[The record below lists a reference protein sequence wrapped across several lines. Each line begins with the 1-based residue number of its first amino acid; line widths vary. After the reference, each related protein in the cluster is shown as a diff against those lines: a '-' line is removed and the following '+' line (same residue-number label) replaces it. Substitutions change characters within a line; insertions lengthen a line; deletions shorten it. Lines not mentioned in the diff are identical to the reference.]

1 MASNKQVT
9 YDINF
14 NTNMTS
20 LEQLKETLSNL
31 ETMTR
36 RFKINVDGVEVTKAE
51 LNKIQAIAEQVGSAI
66 EDSFNPKLN
75 TINFVQFQNILK
87 STGLDIKVIESE
99 FSKLGVTGK
108 NAFRDL
114 AEQIYT
120 SNAALKQTKGFL
132 ANIGETLFNAA
143 KWSVAYGAI
152 NNITN
157 GIKSAWTYA
166 VSLDSALNDIRIVTG
181 KSYEEMEKFAKS
193 ANKAAKTL
201 GTSTMDYTK
210 GSLIYYQQGLG
221 QKDVEARTAV
231 SAKTANVTGQSMQEV
246 SEELT
251 AVWNGFQVTA
261 QDAEGYVDR
270 LAAVAAASASDL
282 EELSTAMSRVAS
294 SASTM
299 GINIDQLTAQIAT
312 IESVTRQDAASIGTA
327 LKTIY
332 SRMGDL
338 AIGTKDEFGVT
349 LGDVSGKMKQ
359 MGIDILDQSGNMRSM
374 GTIIEEVAAKWNTW
388 TSAQQQAAAVALA
401 GKRQYNNLFAL
412 FENWDMYEA
421 NKTVSENS
429 IGELQKQQDTYME
442 STRAHLEQLSTS
454 AEKVKNAFFDN
465 KQVNGF
471 IDILSKVVDLFG
483 TFVENIGGGATLLIG
498 TFGILGKSMSS
509 VVGKNVG
516 GFAYDHNPFKKNDND
531 LQKEAQNNILQQFGN
546 SSDAAVQEM
555 SKIEAQRL
563 KYADYLTE
571 EENDRYNL
579 LIRQTNELMKQK
591 EQLEEIKEK
600 TQAVLQQDSKAY
612 NGLFSGVDLIKKNG
626 EIVDINSSEFSL
638 KDLGELNDETKTELQ
653 KRIDERRQKNQDN
666 LSKLKSFEKIDAELV
681 NVLDDTGK
689 LRMDPGKGASKKE
702 QQLYQRQQTYKGLY
716 DKTIQSG
723 GDLDTMTQDVLG
735 RGLLSKDTKKELRA
749 AQRKFKKTKAASKDG
764 SGDIEVRKQ
773 SVELTNA
780 LKKAY
785 TDEAKALNQV
795 NDGLQKNAAKTANV
809 NGQLKDAK
817 EIVADLGDKG
827 NWQKITDNITQFV
840 SVLMQV
846 YAAFQALSSVANTW
860 EDDTKSA
867 GEKVGATFSAIV
879 PILLMILP
887 YYGKINAM
895 ILTRMALRKKATSTE
910 IASTAEE
917 TAAVVAGEGAKSAAI
932 TATGAAGTAAGT
944 AVQIAWW
951 PLLLITIAIAA
962 TLAAI
967 IAVMYAF
974 KKASETSLDK
984 AKKAYEEENNALQEM
999 QQNLQNVKS
1008 AYEDLLD
1015 TIDKYK
1021 DSRDGIDDLKA
1032 GTEEWEQAIVAANE
1046 QALSLID
1053 TYAELAKYAS
1063 TDESGFIT
1071 ISNEGLELVKDK
1083 QQNQLQ
1089 KAQANLYAQN
1099 ARTKEAN
1106 NKLAQENFI
1115 DSISPDRVGW
1125 GGGFAR
1131 VGIGAGSG
1139 FAAGTGIGAAIGTA
1153 TMPIIG
1159 TAVGAIVG
1167 SIIGLAGGVAS
1178 GIGEAVIEDTI
1189 NKNKIE
1195 RNNDIYSQMIEKY
1208 TDDASY
1214 FSSNDFNQSFKEMTE
1229 GLDKTDEELVK
1240 LKQSLMDSI
1249 EAQVANTKASDL
1261 LRQQYAKNILESENN
1276 ADYKNAK
1283 NKDAVTT
1290 IFANEMDKVSDKY
1303 SNDTRDKDLAKDE
1316 VFKENLANSL
1326 GINKEKI
1333 IDIKDGQISYIDSN
1347 GETKTIDKATAVNQA
1362 NEYNAKKVAED
1373 NLKEIVKVTNK
1384 INDSEY
1390 SAFNELAGGKK
1401 KASLKGLAYGQLID
1415 STFGAG
1421 ASSLLTEDEAKILG
1435 YDSLEDYQKAVKA
1448 SIELSQ
1454 KEANNSLKNI
1464 KKLGGD
1470 DLRNKNDYSIDTIK
1484 QIEAA
1489 TEKAYSAAGESG
1501 AKALTNLLNNVN
1513 AEQAQT
1519 IAEIAGQ
1526 LDWTDLNAVE
1536 NFNTKLK
1543 EAGIDIDENNEAY
1556 QNFISSLS
1564 SANNV
1569 LAQSIKD
1576 LDTLTDKLK
1585 EINDL
1590 TEDLKIGSVIS
1601 QDDYKKII
1609 SIYSGA
1615 KEFFVRTADGYKM
1628 IAGSAKQ
1635 IQEGMKNRYANLKDA
1650 QNYYQTLNDIGKTTF
1665 KDQQFNAKATGADL
1679 TSQGNFIK
1687 SLNKEQKQALL
1698 TFAGISNDAFN
1709 ASISAGNNRSTQQE
1723 KDLQTVIQ
1731 AAQEVIAIAQGNG
1744 FDSSAASQLYFTKN
1758 GFGNFKT
1765 WGDVEK
1771 SSEFKNI
1778 KDREKIRQ
1786 AWLSE
1791 YADELEAS
1799 IDVINSLSKGYKD
1812 IVDVNGKV
1820 KLTADEQLLNDLEF
1834 LNSYD
1839 KRIEAISDLGKN
1851 LTGDELAKNYE
1862 QQNEILNKAREL
1874 QQKIVD
1880 TQKENLGATGKTYLG
1895 LLKEYSSIYSSLSDE
1910 QKEDW
1915 NTLLEDSKKLEDT
1928 TNNMANNIISAI
1940 DASLD
1945 GVKDEVDRNKSLNEF
1960 REKYYKNGQ
1969 IKNSFEMQD
1978 EISISQRRDINSYN
1992 SQENLKYIEKIRE
2005 SITELDSRTDIS
2017 EDLRNSK
2024 RKEYEKQLQDALQ
2037 TEIDNINELYQVWSD
2052 GWDKITDKCE
2062 KYVSKLETLNDIYDK
2077 QISLMK
2083 IQDKNFFNAEILTK
2097 QANNMQKIIVATQ
2110 LEYTKALKHFTE
2122 ATTETEKNAAK
2133 EDLDSAA
2140 AVYLSAVEN
2149 YYEKL
2154 KSNFSEIV
2162 NNIYT
2167 QAGIS
2172 DANERWERTSAYN
2185 DQYLNAADAQLN
2197 INKLQ
2202 RNYKSAI
2209 DNASSLNAQTQLRVK
2224 MEEELNKLQ
2233 ANRNK
2238 LTQYEVDR
2246 ANAVYELTLK
2256 QIALEES
2263 QRNASKMKLTRDSNG
2278 NLTYAF
2284 VQDQD
2289 VSAKA
2294 QEEFEQA
2301 QNNLFNID
2309 NDETKAQ
2316 IDKYYQYQSQAQ
2328 SALAEA
2334 AAAGDKER
2342 FKELEEYYYGDN
2354 GLITNLQNSL
2364 FKAQINLTESFKNI
2378 FPEDDINALSAYAQA
2393 VNIGAESLEKFKDG
2407 LNKAYDDFEIAFNT
2421 FVKNEGDLQ
2430 TALSKTSELL
2440 NTLIQDIDSDTY
2452 KQDVETIAKELEKL
2466 VELLKNPS
2474 TELNFDR
2481 KESVPQEDQI
2491 KKMLETVNGTKGFLE
2506 DINRKLNKETLSTTG
2521 TLISESFAPKIS
2533 DIYKG
2538 FYEPSLSNYFNAVT
2552 NKKEEPDLIQ
2562 NITINPNF
2570 PNATSIKDINEAING
2585 LGDQLFQHAGITKR

>member
-1 MASNKQVT
+1 MASNRQVT

-132 ANIGETLFNAA
+132 ANLGETLFNAA

-261 QDAEGYVDR
+261 QDAESYVDR

-294 SASTM
+294 SANTM

-338 AIGTKDEFGVT
+338 AIGTKDEFGVA

-374 GTIIEEVAAKWNTW
+374 GTIIEEVAAKWDTW

-509 VVGKNVG
+509 VIGKNLG

-531 LQKEAQNNILQQFGN
+531 LQKEAQNNILQQFGD

-591 EQLEEIKEK
+591 EQLEEIKER

-612 NGLFSGVDLIKKNG
+612 NGLFSDVDLIKKNG
-626 EIVDINSSEFSL
+626 EVVDINSSEFSL
-638 KDLGELNDETKTELQ
+638 KDLGELNDETKIELQ

-689 LRMDPGKGASKKE
+689 LRSDPGKGASKKE

-749 AQRKFKKTKAASKDG
+749 AQRKFKKAKAASTDG
-764 SGDIEVRKQ
+764 SGDIAVRKQ
-773 SVELTNA
+773 SIELTNA

-809 NGQLKDAK
+809 NGQLKDTK
-817 EIVADLGDKG
+817 ETVADLGDKG
-827 NWQKITDNITQFV
+827 NWQKITDNIAQFV
-840 SVLMQV
+840 SVLMQI
-846 YAAFQALSSVANTW
+846 YAAFQALSSVADTW
-860 EDDTKSA
+860 SDDTKSA
-867 GEKVGATFSAIV
+867 GEKVGATFSAII

-895 ILTRMALRKKATSTE
+895 ILTRMALRKKAKSTE
-910 IASTAEE
+910 IAATAEE
-917 TAAVVAGEGAKSAAI
+917 TAAVVAGEGTKTAAI
-932 TATGAAGTAAGT
+932 TATGTAGTAAGI
-944 AVQIAWW
+944 AVQTAWW

-962 TLAAI
+962 TLALI
-967 IAVMYAF
+967 IAAMYVF

-1046 QALSLID
+1046 QALNLIN
-1053 TYAELAKYAS
+1053 TYAELAEYTS
-1063 TDESGFIT
+1063 TDENGLIT
-1071 ISNEGLELVKDK
+1071 ISNEGLQLLKEK
-1083 QQNQLQ
+1083 QNQQVQ
-1089 KAQANLYAQN
+1089 KAQANLYAQQ

-1106 NKLAQENFI
+1106 NRLAQENFV
-1115 DSISPDRVGW
+1115 DSISPSVSLGKGLLQVGAGAAS
-1125 GGGFAR
+1125 GGA
-1131 VGIGAGSG
+1131 IGAVG
-1139 FAAGTGIGAAIGTA
+1139 GAAIGSII
-1153 TMPIIG
+1153 PVIG
-1159 TAVGAIVG
+1159 TAVGAGIG
-1167 SIIGLAGGVAS
+1167 AIIGAVS
-1178 GIGEAVIEDTI
+1178 GAIGQANEAIEDSI
-1189 NKNKIE
+1189 KNKN
-1195 RNNDIYSQMIEKY
+1195 NNDIYSQMIEDY

-1214 FSSNDFNQSFKEMTE
+1214 FSSDEFNQNFKEMTE
-1229 GLDKTDEELVK
+1229 GLGKTDEELAK
-1240 LKQSLMDSI
+1240 LKQSLIDSI

-1283 NKDAVTT
+1283 NKDATAT
-1290 IFANEMDKVSDKY
+1290 IFANEMDKVADKY
-1303 SNDTRDKDLAKDE
+1303 KNDEKSLAKDE
-1316 VFKENLANSL
+1316 SFKQDLADSL

-1333 IDIKDGQISYIDSN
+1333 TGIKDGQISYIDNN
-1347 GETKTIDKATAVNQA
+1347 GETKTIDVTTAVNQA

-1390 SAFNELAGGKK
+1390 RAFNELAGGKK

-1454 KEANNSLKNI
+1454 KEANKSLKNI
-1464 KKLGGD
+1464 KKLGGG
-1470 DLRNKNDYSIDTIK
+1470 DLKNKNDYSIDTIK

-1489 TEKAYSAAGESG
+1489 TEKAYSAAGKSG
-1501 AKALTNLLNNVN
+1501 AQALTNLLNNVN

-1564 SANNV
+1564 SANSV

-1635 IQEGMKNRYANLKDA
+1635 IQEGMKNRYASLKDT

-1679 TSQGNFIK
+1679 TGQGNFIK

-1723 KDLQTVIQ
+1723 KDLQAVIQ
-1731 AAQEVIAIAQGNG
+1731 AAQEVIATAQGNG

-1791 YADELEAS
+1791 YADELEVS

-1812 IVDVNGKV
+1812 IVDANGKV

-1880 TQKENLGATGKTYLG
+1880 TQKENLGATGKTYLE

-1910 QKEDW
+1910 QKKDW
-1915 NTLLEDSKKLEDT
+1915 NTLLENSKKLEDT
-1928 TNNMANNIISAI
+1928 TNNMANTIISAL
-1940 DASLD
+1940 DASLN
-1945 GVKDEVDRNKSLNEF
+1945 GVKDEVERNKSLNEF

-1969 IKNSFEMQD
+1969 IKNGFELQD
-1978 EISISQRRDINSYN
+1978 EISIVQRKDINKYN
-1992 SQENLKYIEKIRE
+1992 SQENLRYIEKIRE
-2005 SITELDSRTDIS
+2005 NIAELDSRTDIS

-2024 RKEYEKQLQDALQ
+2024 RKEYEEQLQDALQ
-2037 TEIDNINELYQVWSD
+2037 AEIDNINELYQVWSD

-2062 KYVSKLETLNDIYDK
+2062 KYVSKLETLNEIYDK

-2097 QANNMQKIIVATQ
+2097 QANNMQKIIAATQ

-2122 ATTETEKNAAK
+2122 ATTETVKNAAK

-2140 AVYLSAVEN
+2140 AAYLSAVEN

-2172 DANERWERTSAYN
+2172 DANERWERTSTYN

-2328 SALAEA
+2328 SALAEV

-2364 FKAQINLTESFKNI
+2364 SKAQINLTESFKNI
-2378 FPEDDINALSAYAQA
+2378 FPKDDINALSTYAQA

-2407 LNKAYDDFEIAFNT
+2407 LDDAYNNFEVAFNT
-2421 FVKNEGDLQ
+2421 FVKKEGDLQ
-2430 TALSKTSELL
+2430 TALGKTSELL
-2440 NTLIQDIDSDTY
+2440 DTLIRDINSDTY
-2452 KQDVETIAKELEKL
+2452 KQDVETIAIELEKL
-2466 VELLKNPS
+2466 VELLKNPP
-2474 TELNFDR
+2474 TELNING
-2481 KESVPQEDQI
+2481 KEKVPQEDQI
-2491 KKMLETVNGTKGFLE
+2491 QKMLETVNGTKGFLE
-2506 DINRKLNKETLSTTG
+2506 DINRKLSQENLPTTG
-2521 TLISESFAPKIS
+2521 KVISESFAPKIS
-2533 DIYKG
+2533 DIYNG
-2538 FYEPSLSNYFNAVT
+2538 FYDPSSSNYFNAIT

-2562 NITINPNF
+2562 NITITPNF
-2570 PNATSIKDINEAING
+2570 PNATSTKDIIEAING